1 MEMEYCLMA
10 MFVYLLNR
18 LSWVVVIKIKI
29 ISGITA
35 KNSCLSL
42 ATHPLRVLPVA
53 VLRDPDWWRHGCYRL
68 PQRAGE
74 RGSHT
79 AAEGSFCPEVTVPSF
94 AHISLAK
101 QITWPHFAS
110 EAGRKV
116 NIFKQHYYLHD
127 YDLCL

>member
-53 VLRDPDWWRHGCYRL
+53 VLRDPD
-68 PQRAGE
+68 
-74 RGSHT
+74 
-79 AAEGSFCPEVTVPSF
+79 
-94 AHISLAK
+94 
-101 QITWPHFAS
+101 
-110 EAGRKV
+110 
-116 NIFKQHYYLHD
+116 
-127 YDLCL
+127 